1 MFDYEPDRPFQSNP
15 CSAGTPTSWLRV
27 RFGGG
32 LSFCDLQTRD
42 SQYVEYDGVVL
53 DQQKTTVAVVY
64 VDVKNG
70 LPADPNL
77 RYDLELSATRGGR
90 VSLGEP
96 VVKQVENPPQGNQ
109 PWVEGFERD
118 NTDPGDGNDHGIHF
132 ELPSA
137 WIARGGSIRLT
148 ARLKFPDSVARGTA
162 GYWTRQCDAAG
173 GCLENDT
180 FSLNDVPFLAS
191 PSLIIGPVELRDD
204 LADAL
209 PRPDLVLSE
218 ARKLFPGGKR
228 IVVQPYR
235 TMIDISAVDDAQYTA
250 SALPPCGTPP
260 VPPCSPAGMTLF
272 TCNNGAETGAS
283 VTTQSCRSNYVQ
295 RVLQERVARDPA
307 RCVGASCR
315 PFDESFR
322 KYDVAFGVH
331 EYPDHRAWASGDIRS
346 VSRSSVNPT
355 PIMTARA
362 RERPLTSAAHE
373 LGHILTA
380 PHASAGCNAEGE
392 IEAWPEVDTANG
404 EQGRL
409 QGVRARL
416 VFRPRSFERM
426 AETTVDGLNPPAT
439 PGGTSSPALYDLMSY
454 CVNEGNAWLSA
465 RNWNR
470 FRQELDKLGGRL
482 RTSARAARATAAQ
495 SGRTTFAVG
504 TAGPSGG
511 VIGRVV
517 PPDGEDAVPRSV
529 PSSPFRL
536 RSLDSAGRVLLD
548 AGVAVQPTTL
558 HGGDGSGPFV
568 GPVARRADAVELV
581 HNGTRLDRKTRSR
594 PPRISL
600 VGPGRGT
607 RVRARGKL
615 NVRWRASDP
624 DSDALEATVDFSA
637 DNGRTWRMVFEGPST
652 GRAVVPG
659 SYLAGSR
666 RARVRVAVNDGFN
679 ERSVNSRPFVA
690 QGTRPRVE
698 ILTPEARAAIR
709 SSDRVVLSGSAFD
722 DLDRPLKGR
731 ALTWYAGR
739 KRLGRGAQI
748 RARLPRGTRR
758 LRLVAR
764 DRTGRSGSASMR
776 VRVEAP
782 QLRILSLGVPLKV
795 GRNARSLKVRIRPS
809 APATLTASGR
819 RYRLRPRRT
828 TLTIRL
834 PSRPRIGIV
843 SVRFRLAPRGGAAQR
858 TVRGTFSVV
867 RT

>member
-1 MFDYEPDRPFQSNP
+1 MVFSAAGLNALPPIYGDARIRGIDVFQTVQPNTGARMFGYEPDRPFATESVRRWNADELAAVP
-15 CSAGTPTSWLRV
+15 SASAR
-27 RFGGG
+27 R
-32 LSFCDLQTRD
+32 CCELQTRD
-42 SQYVEYDGVVL
+42 AQYVEYEGVVL
-53 DQQKTTVAVVY
+53 DQDKTTVAVVY
-64 VDVKNG
+64 VDVQNA

-77 RYDLELSATRGGR
+77 SLRPRAERHQGRPREPRRAGGEAGEEPARGR
-90 VSLGEP
+90 D
-96 VVKQVENPPQGNQ
+96 Q
-109 PWVEGFERD
+109 PWIEPFERD
-118 NTDPGDGNDHGIHF
+118 NTASGDNNRQGVQF

-162 GYWTRQCDAAG
+162 GYGTRQCDAAG

-180 FSLNDVPFLAS
+180 FSLNDVPFLGS
-191 PSLIIGPVELRDD
+191 PSLIIGAVELRDD
-204 LADAL
+204 LPMRC

-228 IVVQPYR
+228 MIVQRYR

-250 SALPPCGTPP
+250 ST
-260 VPPCSPAGMTLF
+260 VPMTNPQQF
-272 TCNNGAETGAS
+272 TCNNGKETGAA
-283 VTTQSCRSNYVQ
+283 VTTSSCRSNFVERVMQQ
-295 RVLQERVARDPA
+295 RVADDPA

-331 EYPDHRAWASGDIRS
+331 EYPDHRAWASGDIRT
-346 VSRSSVNPT
+346 VSRTEPSSANAT

-380 PHASAGCNAEGE
+380 PHASGGCDAEGE

-426 AETTVDGLNPPAT
+426 VETTVDGLNPAAT
-439 PGGTSSPALYDLMSY
+439 PGGTSSPAIYDLMSY
-454 CVNEGNAWLSA
+454 CTGGNDDAAWLSA

-495 SGRTTFAVG
+495 SGRTAFAVG

-511 VIGRVV
+511 AIGRVV
-517 PPDGEDAVPRSV
+517 PPDGEDAVPRAV

-568 GPVARRADAVELV
+568 GPVVRRADAVELV

-600 VGPGRGT
+600 VAPERGT
-607 RVRARGKL
+607 RVRSRGKL

-624 DSDALEATVDFSA
+624 DGDALEATVDFSA
-637 DNGRTWRMVFEGPST
+637 DNGRTWRMAFQGASS
-652 GRAVVPG
+652 GRATVPG
-659 SYLAGSR
+659 RSLAASG
-666 RARVRVAVNDGFN
+666 RARIRVGVSDGFN
-679 ERSVNSRPFVA
+679 ERSVTSRPFVA

-709 SSDRVVLSGSAFD
+709 STDRVVLSGSAFD
-722 DLDRPLKGR
+722 DRDRALNGR

-739 KRLGRGAQI
+739 KRLGRGRPDP
-748 RARLPRGTRR
+748 RAAAARRRGACDWWR
-758 LRLVAR
+758 A
-764 DRTGRSGSASMR
+764 TGRDAR
-776 VRVEAP
+776 AP
-782 QLRILSLGVPLKV
+782 RAC
-795 GRNARSLKVRIRPS
+795 RCA
-809 APATLTASGR
+809 
-819 RYRLRPRRT
+819 
-828 TLTIRL
+828 
-834 PSRPRIGIV
+834 SRPRSCG
-843 SVRFRLAPRGGAAQR
+843 SCPSACRSRSAAAR
-858 TVRGTFSVV
+858 AR
-867 RT
+867 